1 MSSQNFKRTFILGVV
16 SSYGTNVVS
25 MVVGLISVPIGL
37 HYFGS
42 IRYGIWAVISSI
54 IAYLSISNLGI
65 DTGAAVLIATAR
77 EPYEQWAVLRRSLF
91 LLLISIIVV
100 LSVILSIAYFYPNW
114 IIALGKIPLTFHDE
128 ASKTMIVIAVL
139 FLANLPFTVF
149 FAGFTGLQKVYW
161 KQFYMSLMRIIE
173 LLALILTILIKG
185 NLISL
190 ALFRGMGILL
200 ISIVCASHFLL
211 SHKELLE
218 KVNKPIRDEFSV
230 SSIFSS
236 SLRFFSIGIAA
247 MVVWNTDN
255 LVISHFLGAEAVT
268 SYAITFKLLVITFS
282 VFEAINSAIFPMY
295 GKAAAFNQ
303 WEWVQKIYSRT
314 TCLFPIIGGLIWI
327 GAIAF
332 AKDIIIFWTGGL
344 EGYGGRL
351 VIFALGGYGY
361 LVSIVSANSNL
372 IKGINAVKN
381 TVFIGWLEAAANFII
396 SIILVRVLGIGGVAL
411 GTFLGSLLTV
421 SWMIPLA
428 IYIKTKKRIKFNFRP
443 VLFHTFA
450 IVFPFLISVILIDF
464 FWKEEISKI
473 FINIII
479 ISIYLKLSWQV
490 ISPDLRNLFKSTIAE
505 IYTRIKNL
513 RVFKT

>member
-1 MSSQNFKRTFILGVV
+1 MSSQNRKKTFILGAV

-25 MVVGLISVPIGL
+25 IVVGLISVPIGL
-37 HYFGS
+37 HYFGP

-54 IAYLSISNLGI
+54 ITYLSMSNLGV

-77 EPYEQWAVLRRSLF
+77 EPYEQWVVLKRSLF
-91 LLLISIIVV
+91 LLLVSGIIFM
-100 LSVILSIAYFYPNW
+100 ILILGIVYFYPNW
-114 IIALGKIPLTFHDE
+114 IVALGKISSAFQGE
-128 ASKTMIVIAVL
+128 ISKAVIISTVL
-139 FLANLPFTVF
+139 FLLNLPLTVF
-149 FAGFTGLQKVYW
+149 FAGFTGLQKIYW
-161 KQFYMSLMRIIE
+161 KQFYISLTRIIY
-173 LLALILTILIKG
+173 LLALILTVLLKG
-185 NLISL
+185 NLVSL
-190 ALFRGMGILL
+190 ALFRGLGILL
-200 ISIVCASHFLL
+200 VSIVCALHFLF
-211 SHKELLE
+211 SNPELRQG
-218 KVNKPIRDEFSV
+218 VSKPIKNEFSIR
-230 SSIFSS
+230 SIFSTS
-236 SLRFFSIGIAA
+236 IRFFSIGIAA

-268 SYAITFKLLVITFS
+268 HYTITFKLLVITFS
-282 VFEAINSAIFPMY
+282 VFEAINLAIFPMY

-303 WEWVQKIYSRT
+303 WEWVQKIYNRT

-361 LVSIVSANSNL
+361 LVSMVSANSNL

-396 SIILVRVLGIGGVAL
+396 SIILVRILGIGGVAL

-428 IYIKTKKRIKFNFRP
+428 IYIKTKKRIKYNFRP
-443 VLFHTFA
+443 ILFHAFV

-505 IYTRIKNL
+505 IFTRIKNL
-513 RVFKT
+513 RVLNT